1 MLAAATLSTRVAL
14 LSLRRAHSQGR
25 VGTTKTGKVRDVPL
39 PPPLKAA
46 LKQHR
51 QRLVRDQAPGLSEGL
66 VFPSR
71 VGTYLRNASLRKPLG
86 RALEAAGV
94 SERFIV
100 HGFRQTWNNL
110 LRQVASGANT
120 RSMIGHETEEM
131 FLHYCRIER
140 EEKQTADRAAQNGTS
155 CGSFQ
160 ARGRRSKC
168 RRFRN
173 HL

>member
-1 MLAAATLSTRVAL
+1 
-14 LSLRRAHSQGR
+14 
-25 VGTTKTGKVRDVPL
+25 
-39 PPPLKAA
+39 
-46 LKQHR
+46 
-51 QRLVRDQAPGLSEGL
+51 
-66 VFPSR
+66 
-71 VGTYLRNASLRKPLG
+71 
-86 RALEAAGV
+86 
-94 SERFIV
+94 
-100 HGFRQTWNNL
+100 
-110 LRQVASGANT
+110 
-120 RSMIGHETEEM
+120 MIGHETEEM